1 MLTFSPFVRIRSL
14 NIIFGDH
21 KTNIEDTGLASE
33 LLINRYQMPPPND
46 PNSILAQHEA
56 SVFSEARSVLQH
68 SAKGAHRS
76 EQFNRDI
83 LPLALPLI
91 EAVGHRMAYEAAQ
104 QAGIDQK
111 ILDLY
116 ESGVIKQDSA
126 WYTEQG
132 GLSREIQREMEA
144 QAADAL
150 IPELVDIM
158 RDSGMQEYCT
168 APMTSKDLWDGFV
181 SGQEVF
187 DGDADASLLV

>member
-1 MLTFSPFVRIRSL
+1 
-14 NIIFGDH
+14 
-21 KTNIEDTGLASE
+21 
-33 LLINRYQMPPPND
+33 
-46 PNSILAQHEA
+46 
-56 SVFSEARSVLQH
+56 
-68 SAKGAHRS
+68 
-76 EQFNRDI
+76 
-83 LPLALPLI
+83 
-91 EAVGHRMAYEAAQ
+91 MAYEAAQ

-150 IPELVDIM
+150 IPELVGIM
-158 RDSGMQEYCT
+158 RDTGMQEYCT

-181 SGQEVF
+181 SGLEVF
-187 DGDADASLLV
+187 EGDSCANLLI